1 MRSFYVNVP
10 FIGEAFVEVGGITR
24 PRQGFFDAAKNA
36 GCVEL
41 WAGSMHLTLDAPRK
55 RPSLIF
61 ALALAGV
68 ALFVE
73 PPVEF
78 KLIDWLTF
86 SAADKEQIATAMV
99 VALEITYPSTQ

>member
-24 PRQGFFDAAKNA
+24 PRKGFFDAAKNP

-61 ALALAGV
+61 ALALAGA

-73 PPVEF
+73 PPVDI
-78 KLIDWLTF
+78 KMADWLFF
-86 SAADKEQIATAMV
+86 SAADKEQNDGAAV